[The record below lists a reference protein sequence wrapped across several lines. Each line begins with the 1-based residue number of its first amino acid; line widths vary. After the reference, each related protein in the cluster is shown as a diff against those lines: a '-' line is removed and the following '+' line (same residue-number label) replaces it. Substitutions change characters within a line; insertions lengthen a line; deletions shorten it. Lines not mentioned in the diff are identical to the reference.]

1 MKRRMIMNL
10 AKYIDHTLLKP
21 DATREQIKTLCEEA
35 KRYQFYSV
43 CVNPT
48 WVKTAK
54 QLLLGS
60 GVKVCTVI
68 GFPLGAATL
77 ETKVFETKN
86 ALDNGADEIDM
97 VMNIG
102 AFKSG
107 NSEHV
112 QREIESVVAATAGKA
127 AVKVIIETGLLS
139 EEEIKRASLLV
150 EHARADFVKTSTGF
164 LAEGVKLE
172 HVELIKSVVG
182 ENTGIKA
189 SGGIRDAEF
198 AKQLIQA
205 GATRIGSSSSVAL
218 VT

>member
-1 MKRRMIMNL
+1 MNL

-35 KRYQFYSV
+35 KTYQFYSV

-54 QLLLGS
+54 QLLTGS

-68 GFPLGAATL
+68 GFPLGAATV

-86 ALDNGADEIDM
+86 ALKNGADEIDM

-107 NSEHV
+107 NIEHV
-112 QREIESVVAATAGKA
+112 QQEIESVVQAASGNAI
-127 AVKVIIETGLLS
+127 VKVIIETGLLS
-139 EEEIKRASLLV
+139 DDEIKRASLLA
-150 EHARADFVKTSTGF
+150 EHAQADFVKTSTGF

-172 HVELIKSVVG
+172 QIELIKSVVG

-189 SGGIRDAEF
+189 SGGIKTAEF
-198 AKQLIQA
+198 AKQLIRA
-205 GATRIGSSSSVAL
+205 GATRIGSSRSVDLIQADK
-218 VT
+218 

>member
-1 MKRRMIMNL
+1 MNL
-10 AKYIDHTLLKP
+10 AEYIDHTLLKP
-21 DATREQIKTLCEEA
+21 DATRKQIKMLCEEA
-35 KRYQFYSV
+35 KTYQFYSV